1 LAAVVLVTAAHSHAA
16 NLLTVEQALALAFP
30 GCDVEREAIFL
41 TESQLAQANSLSGV
55 EGQKALVTRY
65 VARQGGR
72 LSGFAYLDTH
82 RVRTL
87 PETVIV
93 VVDPDGTI
101 RRLEVVAFREPP
113 EYLPPER
120 WYRQLDGQSL
130 NEELALKRGVRP
142 ITGATLSARAATD
155 AARRTLAVHE
165 VISE

>member
-1 LAAVVLVTAAHSHAA
+1 MAAGRSHSAS
-16 NLLTVEQALALAFP
+16 LLTVEQALALAFP
-30 GCDVEREAIFL
+30 GCEIERETIFL
-41 TESQLAQANSLSGV
+41 TESQLAQVQTLSGV

-65 VARQGGR
+65 VASQDGK

-93 VVDPDGTI
+93 VVDPGGTI

-155 AARRTLAVHE
+155 AARRILAVHQ
-165 VISE
+165 VSLQ